1 MRSDLIFAEAKKE
14 MRDKH
19 YKDKFSEYINHELTR
34 DERQQIAEH
43 LLVCESCRKEHD
55 EIKLGAELAGTLAQA
70 DAPIGVWNSI
80 DLALSSGERSKAGP
94 FRFRSFAAAAAV
106 LAVAIVSAGIFYF
119 GYLKPDG
126 EAIVQSG
133 PTQPVQRTESNSTTT
148 APPDEFQASS
158 NAKPLDTVKRGSDSS
173 IPDSNDR
180 VGVTERDRPQP
191 AKSIT
196 LASWTVE
203 TLAGTPKI
211 GGSIGEKIAVGELLE
226 TDANSRAR
234 IEVAN
239 IGDVEIAPNSR
250 VKLVDS
256 NRKQHRLALERG
268 RLHAKILAPPR
279 LFIVDTP
286 SATAV
291 DLGCEYTLEVDTAG
305 NSKLHVTNGFVA
317 LERGGRESIV
327 PAGAMC
333 YTRRGMGLGTP
344 FSAESTHAFQAA
356 LLRFD
361 FAKGGSESVGT
372 IIKESS
378 FYDMVTLWHLL
389 ARVSRNDRGEV
400 FDALAKYAPPPAG
413 VTRDGIMKLNKKMLD
428 DWRNEV
434 ERLWFE

>member
-1 MRSDLIFAEAKKE
+1 MRY
-14 MRDKH
+14 KH

-43 LLVCESCRKEHD
+43 LLLCEQCRKEHD
-55 EIKLGAELAGTLAQA
+55 EIKLGAELAGKLAQA

-80 DLALSSGERSKAGP
+80 DISLISGERSGTGL
-94 FRFRSFAAAAAV
+94 FRFRAVAAAAAV
-106 LAVAIVSAGIFYF
+106 LAAVISAGIIYF
-119 GYLKPDG
+119 GFLKPDG
-126 EAIVQSG
+126 EDIVQSG
-133 PTQPVQRTESNSTTT
+133 STQPVQRTESNPTATTS
-148 APPDEFQASS
+148 PSEFQAQS
-158 NAKPLDTVKRGSDSS
+158 NTFTEPNEAKRAADQS

-180 VGVTERDRPQP
+180 VGVTEKYLPQP
-191 AKSIT
+191 TKSAA
-196 LASWTVE
+196 LASWSVE

-211 GGSIGEKIAVGELLE
+211 GGDSREKIAVGEFLE

-234 IEVAN
+234 IEVAD

-250 VKLVDS
+250 VKLVNS

-268 RLHAKILAPPR
+268 RLHARILAPPR

-286 SATAV
+286 SAAAV

-305 NSKLHVTNGFVA
+305 NSKLHVTSGFVA

-344 FSAESTHAFQAA
+344 FSAESTPAFQAA
-356 LLRFD
+356 LMKFD
-361 FAKGGSESVGT
+361 FGQGGGESVRT
-372 IIKESS
+372 IINESN

-389 ARVSRNDRGEV
+389 SRVSRNERSEV
-400 FDALAKYAPPPAG
+400 FDALAKYAAPPAG
-413 VTRDGIMKLNKKMLD
+413 VTREGILKLDKKMLD
-428 DWRNEV
+428 DWRDEV